1 VIAEEVTMRAAE
13 VMARRRPMAN
23 RHTEYK
29 GKRSDRCVFVWTA
42 HAYGQ
47 TVSYR
52 TEDGSLNLI
61 AVPVY
66 TPSNKGITLRSLDC
80 MDKLVYAQALVPR

>member
-1 VIAEEVTMRAAE
+1 MRAAE

-29 GKRSDRCVFVWTA
+29 GTRCVFVWTA

-66 TPSNKGITLRSLDC
+66 TPSHRGITLRSLDC